1 MENKHPKYLINI
13 LITILILVPKLSLI
27 FFGFIFYLWLFQGEN
42 MDYTKWK
49 SVAVRKDKYDI
60 IKALCDKKYRA
71 PAAFIA
77 KLVDEYITFQ
87 ASKNKQTVEVY
98 VKNLLNGKH
107 DQSQLFNGNKKINCS
122 I

>member
-1 MENKHPKYLINI
+1 
-13 LITILILVPKLSLI
+13 
-27 FFGFIFYLWLFQGEN
+27 

-49 SVAVRKDKYDI
+49 SVAVKKDKYEI

-77 KLVDEYITFQ
+77 KLVDEYISFQ

-107 DQSQLFNGNKKINCS
+107 DKS
-122 I
+122 

>member
-1 MENKHPKYLINI
+1 
-13 LITILILVPKLSLI
+13 
-27 FFGFIFYLWLFQGEN
+27 

-49 SVAVRKDKYDI
+49 SVAVRKDKYEI

-77 KLVDEYITFQ
+77 KLVDEYISFQ

-107 DQSQLFNGNKKINCS
+107 DKS
-122 I
+122 

>member
-1 MENKHPKYLINI
+1 
-13 LITILILVPKLSLI
+13 
-27 FFGFIFYLWLFQGEN
+27 

-107 DQSQLFNGNKKINCS
+107 DQN
-122 I
+122 

>member
-1 MENKHPKYLINI
+1 
-13 LITILILVPKLSLI
+13 
-27 FFGFIFYLWLFQGEN
+27 

-49 SVAVRKDKYDI
+49 SVAVRKDKYEI

-77 KLVDEYITFQ
+77 KLVDEYISFQ
-87 ASKNKQTVEVY
+87 ASKNKQTVEAY

-107 DQSQLFNGNKKINCS
+107 DKN
-122 I
+122 

>member
-1 MENKHPKYLINI
+1 
-13 LITILILVPKLSLI
+13 
-27 FFGFIFYLWLFQGEN
+27 

-87 ASKNKQTVEVY
+87 ASLMTYRREY
-98 VKNLLNGKH
+98 LC
-107 DQSQLFNGNKKINCS
+107 NC

>member
-1 MENKHPKYLINI
+1 
-13 LITILILVPKLSLI
+13 
-27 FFGFIFYLWLFQGEN
+27 

-49 SVAVRKDKYDI
+49 SVAVRKDKYEI

-77 KLVDEYITFQ
+77 KLVDEYISFQ
-87 ASKNKQTVEVY
+87 ASKNKQTVEAY

-107 DQSQLFNGNKKINCS
+107 DKS
-122 I
+122 

>member
-1 MENKHPKYLINI
+1 
-13 LITILILVPKLSLI
+13 
-27 FFGFIFYLWLFQGEN
+27 

-98 VKNLLNGKH
+98 
-107 DQSQLFNGNKKINCS
+107 S
-122 I
+122 

>member
-1 MENKHPKYLINI
+1 
-13 LITILILVPKLSLI
+13 
-27 FFGFIFYLWLFQGEN
+27 

-49 SVAVRKDKYDI
+49 SVAVRKDKYEI

-77 KLVDEYITFQ
+77 KLVDEYISFQ
-87 ASKNKQTVEVY
+87 ASKHKQTVEAY

-107 DQSQLFNGNKKINCS
+107 DKS
-122 I
+122 

>member
-1 MENKHPKYLINI
+1 MVILRRNI
-13 LITILILVPKLSLI
+13 
-27 FFGFIFYLWLFQGEN
+27 
-42 MDYTKWK
+42 DYTKWK

-77 KLVDEYITFQ
+77 KLVDEYISFQ

-107 DQSQLFNGNKKINCS
+107 D
-122 I
+122 

>member
-1 MENKHPKYLINI
+1 
-13 LITILILVPKLSLI
+13 
-27 FFGFIFYLWLFQGEN
+27 

-49 SVAVRKDKYDI
+49 SVAVRKDKYEI

-77 KLVDEYITFQ
+77 KLVDEYISFQ

-107 DQSQLFNGNKKINCS
+107 EKS
-122 I
+122 

>member
-1 MENKHPKYLINI
+1 
-13 LITILILVPKLSLI
+13 
-27 FFGFIFYLWLFQGEN
+27 

-49 SVAVRKDKYDI
+49 SVAVKKDKYDI
-60 IKALCDKKYRA
+60 IKALCNKKYRA

-107 DQSQLFNGNKKINCS
+107 D
-122 I
+122 

>member
-1 MENKHPKYLINI
+1 
-13 LITILILVPKLSLI
+13 
-27 FFGFIFYLWLFQGEN
+27 

-87 ASKNKQTVEVY
+87 ASKNKQTVEIY
-98 VKNLLNGKH
+98 IKNLFIA
-107 DQSQLFNGNKKINCS
+107 QSKCGEIYLPAKFLLIKNFS
-122 I
+122 

>member
-1 MENKHPKYLINI
+1 
-13 LITILILVPKLSLI
+13 
-27 FFGFIFYLWLFQGEN
+27 

-77 KLVDEYITFQ
+77 KLIDEYISFQ
-87 ASKNKQTVEVY
+87 ASKNKQTVETY

-107 DQSQLFNGNKKINCS
+107 D
-122 I
+122 

>member
-1 MENKHPKYLINI
+1 
-13 LITILILVPKLSLI
+13 
-27 FFGFIFYLWLFQGEN
+27 

-49 SVAVRKDKYDI
+49 SVAVKKNKYDI

-107 DQSQLFNGNKKINCS
+107 D
-122 I
+122 

>member
-1 MENKHPKYLINI
+1 
-13 LITILILVPKLSLI
+13 
-27 FFGFIFYLWLFQGEN
+27 

-49 SVAVRKDKYDI
+49 SVAVKKDKYDI

-87 ASKNKQTVEVY
+87 ASKNKQTV
-98 VKNLLNGKH
+98 
-107 DQSQLFNGNKKINCS
+107 IW
-122 I
+122 

>member
-1 MENKHPKYLINI
+1 
-13 LITILILVPKLSLI
+13 
-27 FFGFIFYLWLFQGEN
+27 

-49 SVAVRKDKYDI
+49 SVAVKKDKYDI

-77 KLVDEYITFQ
+77 KLVDEYIAFK

-107 DQSQLFNGNKKINCS
+107 D
-122 I
+122 

>member
-1 MENKHPKYLINI
+1 
-13 LITILILVPKLSLI
+13 
-27 FFGFIFYLWLFQGEN
+27 

-49 SVAVRKDKYDI
+49 SVAVKKDKYDI

-77 KLVDEYITFQ
+77 KLVDEYIAFQ

-107 DQSQLFNGNKKINCS
+107 D
-122 I
+122 

>member
-1 MENKHPKYLINI
+1 
-13 LITILILVPKLSLI
+13 
-27 FFGFIFYLWLFQGEN
+27 

-49 SVAVRKDKYDI
+49 SVAVKKDKYDI

-77 KLVDEYITFQ
+77 KLVDEYIIFQ

-107 DQSQLFNGNKKINCS
+107 D
-122 I
+122 